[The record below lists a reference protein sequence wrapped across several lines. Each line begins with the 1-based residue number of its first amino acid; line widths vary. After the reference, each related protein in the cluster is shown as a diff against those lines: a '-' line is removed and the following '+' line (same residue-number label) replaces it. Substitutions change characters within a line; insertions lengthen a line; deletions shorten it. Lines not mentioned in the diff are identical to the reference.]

1 MASLWSTS
9 SPASTPR
16 TCWAEVVPARRLLL
30 LLIASWVLAPSH
42 ARAQASEKD
51 GTWAYGYG
59 YVGFGAA
66 IGEELGDPLFELGP
80 GTDVMLGRF
89 GLTGELGYVAA
100 AEHPL
105 DGFGTFSPG
114 VLFAFAKR
122 GTVPFVKG
130 GYTLF
135 FRGGTES
142 GWFVGAGVNF
152 WRSDRFGLRAELN
165 DQVLFGNHLLA
176 ARFAVL
182 FR

>member
-1 MASLWSTS
+1 MPRLRHVLVLLTS
-9 SPASTPR
+9 F
-16 TCWAEVVPARRLLL
+16 LLL
-30 LLIASWVLAPSH
+30 TPSH
-42 ARAQASEKD
+42 ARAQATEKD

-59 YVGFGAA
+59 FAGFGAA
-66 IGEELGDPLFELGP
+66 IGEELGDLLLHLGS
-80 GTDVMLGRF
+80 GADVMLGRF
-89 GLTGELGYVAA
+89 GLTGELGYMAS

-114 VLFAFAKR
+114 VLLAFSKQ

-130 GYTLF
+130 GFTLF
-135 FRGGTES
+135 FRGGAEP

-152 WRSDRFGLRAELN
+152 WSSDKFGFRAELN
-165 DQVLFGNHLLA
+165 DQVFVSNHLLA

>member
-1 MASLWSTS
+1 MPRLPHVLVLLAS
-9 SPASTPR
+9 
-16 TCWAEVVPARRLLL
+16 
-30 LLIASWVLAPSH
+30 SWLLAPSH
-42 ARAQASEKD
+42 ARAQATEKD

-59 YVGFGAA
+59 FAGLGVA
-66 IGEELGDPLFELGP
+66 IGEELGDPIFHLGS
-80 GTDVMLGRF
+80 GADVMLGPF
-89 GLTGELGYVAA
+89 GLTGELGYMAV

-114 VLFAFAKR
+114 VLLAFSKR

-130 GYTLF
+130 GFTLF
-135 FRGGTES
+135 FRGGTEP

-152 WRSDRFGLRAELN
+152 WRSDKFGFRAELN
-165 DQVLFGNHLLA
+165 DQVLVRSHLLA

>member
-1 MASLWSTS
+1 MM
-9 SPASTPR
+9 PR
-16 TCWAEVVPARRLLL
+16 SRHLLVL
-30 LLIASWVLAPSH
+30 LPFFWVLTPSH
-42 ARAQASEKD
+42 AQAQAAEKE

-59 YVGFGAA
+59 FAGFGVA
-66 IGEELGDPLFELGP
+66 IGEELADPLFHLGS
-80 GTDVMLGRF
+80 GSEFMLGRF
-89 GLTGELGYVAA
+89 GLTGELGYMAL

-114 VLFAFAKR
+114 VLLAFSKR

-130 GYTLF
+130 GFTLF
-135 FRGGTES
+135 VRGGTEP

-152 WRSDRFGLRAELN
+152 WRSDKFGFRAELN
-165 DQVLFGNHLLA
+165 DQVLGSDHLLA

>member
-1 MASLWSTS
+1 MRAG
-9 SPASTPR
+9 
-16 TCWAEVVPARRLLL
+16 RLLAL
-30 LLIASWVLAPSH
+30 LASFWLLVPSL

-59 YVGFGAA
+59 FAGFGVA
-66 IGEELGDPLFELGP
+66 IGDELGDPIFHLGP
-80 GTDVMLGRF
+80 GADLMLGRF
-89 GLTGELGYVAA
+89 GFTGELGYMAS

-114 VLFAFAKR
+114 VLFAFSKR

-130 GYTLF
+130 GFTLF
-135 FRGGTES
+135 FRRAGEA

-152 WRSDRFGLRAELN
+152 WRSDKFGLRAELN
-165 DQVLFGNHLLA
+165 DQVFISNHLLT